1 MTNPLS
7 SAKPI
12 PTGIDKRKQTT
23 SRFLVF
29 GLLSLVVLV
38 IGIGILLSTSTNTG
52 EQFAVDGF
60 QRRTFSYYDVLGYRL
75 SATEYFPTTGNLEQ
89 MLAKKKWITS
99 TGKKPKDSEWITFNH
114 ITFNQAYVGDPQIL
128 VDYLE
133 MSNNQGAIDL
143 LAWSTNNPGYA
154 SVMWPE
160 IQTAAQGNMYIL
172 VPDIIHHMLALSEL
186 SGNSIHR
193 GKDAPKIED
202 LSKEKKAALI
212 AQQTKRGTESLDPF
226 LETLY
231 RDAGKAAQESA
242 DTKRARFCYEQVLR
256 FAPNSA
262 DIQAELDKLPDEPVE
277 ESAADE
283 EPVEEE
289 PTAEFT
295 SEDDFEQ

>member
-12 PTGIDKRKQTT
+12 PIGIDKRKQTT

-29 GLLSLVVLV
+29 GLISLVVLV
-38 IGIGILLSTSTNTG
+38 IGVGVLLSTSTNTG

-75 SATEYFPTTGNLEQ
+75 SATEYFPTTGNLEL

-99 TGKKPKDSEWITFNH
+99 TGKKPKDSQWVTVTH
-114 ITFNQAYVGDPQIL
+114 MTFNQAYVGDAKIL

-133 MSNNQGAIDL
+133 MSSTQGAIDL
-143 LAWSTNNPGYA
+143 SAWSTNNPGYA
-154 SVMWPE
+154 AIMWPE

-172 VPDIIHHMLALSEL
+172 VPDIIHHMLDLSEI

-212 AQQTKRGTESLDPF
+212 AQQTKRGTESLHPF
-226 LETLY
+226 LEVTY
-231 RDAGKAAQESA
+231 RNAGKAAQESG

-256 FAPNSA
+256 FAPDAA
-262 DIQAELDKLPDEPVE
+262 DIQAELDKLPAEPVE
-277 ESAADE
+277 ESE
-283 EPVEEE
+283 EEETPAEEE
-289 PTAEFT
+289 PTAEVT
-295 SEDDFEQ
+295 SEEDFEQ